1 MPRNTRS
8 TRSAILSQRPRG
20 SRPDLPGQLSHHL
33 RNNGWA
39 KPGQRIG
46 VAVSGGA
53 DSVALFLLLLELREK
68 LGIVLSVAHFN
79 HQLRGRSSENDEK
92 FVARLAASHG
102 VPCFLAHQDI
112 AFKSR
117 RERSNLE
124 DAARRARY
132 AFFERL
138 VSQGKLD
145 RIAVAHTSDDQA
157 ETVLAHLLRG
167 SGLAG
172 LAGIHPE
179 FGSVFRPL
187 LNFRRADLRAYLRAR
202 RQPWREDLTN
212 RDTKRTRARI
222 RLKLVPFLQKHF
234 QPLVVE
240 HLCQLAEFARIDETW
255 LTSCATE
262 RLNSLAAEI
271 EGEVR
276 IPVAHF
282 RPTLDLQPKDRE
294 IPNNLTFARAL
305 AGRMVRLLVA
315 RVKPGSGQLSAVHV
329 DAVLR
334 LAQQP
339 DSGNLVQLPG
349 AVEVRRLRDCLCFR
363 PSSAGS
369 GRSRTLPSSFSHTI
383 QLGPSPVDVLLRE
396 QSCCLRFRVID
407 WSAQG
412 RDTSIRGALLDR
424 DRVGLPLVVR
434 NWRPGDSMRP
444 IGHQKPHKLSRMLNE
459 LGVSRW
465 QKASWPVLDS
475 AGKIAWTRGL
485 PVCAEFAVG
494 SSTRQALVISEVP
507 YS

>member
-112 AFKSR
+112 ASKSR

-132 AFFERL
+132 DFFERL

-145 RIAVAHTSDDQA
+145 RIAVAHSADDQA

-222 RLKLVPFLQKHF
+222 RLKLVPFLEKHF

-240 HLCQLAEFARIDETW
+240 HLCQLAEFARIDEAW

-262 RLNSLAAEI
+262 RVNSLAAEI

-294 IPNNLTFARAL
+294 IRNNLTFARAL

-369 GRSRTLPSSFSHTI
+369 GRSGPLPSSFSHNI

-412 RDTSIRGALLDR
+412 RDTSITGALLDR

-494 SSTRQALVISEVP
+494 SSTRRALVISEVP